1 MLFGGLMR
9 LLAISTVNLLL
20 FFNFSAVHAQV
31 VAKVGNVEI
40 TQKEFDEKYALIQEQ
55 LIDVPDRKTLL
66 NDLISFEVGVQE
78 AYKKGLDKDPIIQDR
93 MKQELYKGFI
103 EKELG
108 PKVAKIAVS
117 ESEMKDY
124 YSRYPEI
131 RTSHIMIE
139 IRPDA
144 TAQQKAQARVRA
156 KEIFAAVSK
165 GGKKFEDFVKLY
177 SDDVMSNNNGG
188 DIGWQT
194 RLTHYPSLYRTAV
207 KLKMGQTSEIVETP
221 FGLFIMKLTGK
232 KNFASADHS
241 MLRLAVQEE
250 KKKRL
255 FDGFIQGVREKYNVQ
270 ISKGFK

>member
-1 MLFGGLMR
+1 MR
-9 LLAISTVNLLL
+9 LVLMCLTII
-20 FFNFSAVHAQV
+20 FSVVVSSSAQAQV
-31 VAKVGNVEI
+31 IAKVGNVEI
-40 TQKEFDEKYALIQEQ
+40 TQKDFDEKYALIQEQ

-78 AYKKGLDKDPIIQDR
+78 AYKKGLDKDPIVKDR

-108 PKVAKIAVS
+108 PKVAKMAVS
-117 ESEMKDY
+117 EAEMKEY
-124 YSRYPEI
+124 YARYPEI
-131 RTSHIMIE
+131 RTSHIMVE

-144 TAQQKAQARVRA
+144 TAPQKAQARARS

-207 KLKMGQTSEIVETP
+207 KLKIGQTSNVVETP
-221 FGLFIMKLTGK
+221 FGLFIIKLTGK
-232 KNFASADHS
+232 KSYAEADHS

-255 FDGFIQGVREKYNVQ
+255 FDGFIQTVRGKYNVQ
-270 ISKGFK
+270 ITKGFK